1 MTPEPDPIDRV
12 LKDAAIRNTQIRA
25 ETQQAAIDLERLI
38 QLVVG
43 SDEIPEEFRPKLLAE
58 QPTLPW
64 SVSTDFAAGATAE
77 RGSSSDFAAGA
88 TPERGSSSDFAG
100 GAAPEAPPSD
110 FAPGAGSAPT
120 DEGSVFSG
128 GPGLRSPDNEEQV
141 FSAAKIPAE
150 GREGPGHAPPNA
162 PPTPIDP
169 QNLRPEDGGVALAY
183 SAGAMLFSKGDAAE
197 LFFVITEGQVSL
209 FEPTTGYEMAVI
221 GPGDSLGEQSILMGG
236 VHSLSARAVT
246 RVVCTTVRADR
257 LRTILDQQSG
267 VVKPVF
273 EAVLLQLSMHNE
285 LRAQGNRLSL

>member
-12 LKDAAIRNTQIRA
+12 LKEAAVRNTQIRA

-58 QPTLPW
+58 KPDLPW
-64 SVSTDFAAGATAE
+64 SISSESAASRRPLGPSSDFAPGAAPEGSAG
-77 RGSSSDFAAGA
+77 DFAAGA
-88 TPERGSSSDFAG
+88 TPERDSSSDFA
-100 GAAPEAPPSD
+100 A
-110 FAPGAGSAPT
+110 GAGSVPAA
-120 DEGSVFSG
+120 EESVFSG
-128 GPGLRSPDNEEQV
+128 GPSRASRHDDEQV
-141 FSAAKIPAE
+141 FSAAKPPAADR
-150 GREGPGHAPPNA
+150 GGPGQVPPNE

-183 SAGAMLFSKGDAAE
+183 AAGDMLFSKGDAAE

-236 VHSLSARAVT
+236 VHTLSARAVT

>member
-12 LKDAAIRNTQIRA
+12 LKEAAVRNTQIRA

-58 QPTLPW
+58 KPDLPW
-64 SVSTDFAAGATAE
+64 SVSSESAAGRRPLGPSSDFAPGAAPEGSAG
-77 RGSSSDFAAGA
+77 DFAAGA
-88 TPERGSSSDFAG
+88 TPERDSSSDFA
-100 GAAPEAPPSD
+100 A
-110 FAPGAGSAPT
+110 GAGSSPAA
-120 DEGSVFSG
+120 EESVFSG
-128 GPGLRSPDNEEQV
+128 GPSRTSRHDDEQV
-141 FSAAKIPAE
+141 FSAAKTPAADPE
-150 GREGPGHAPPNA
+150 EPGHTPPNE

-169 QNLRPEDGGVALAY
+169 QNLRPEDGGIALAY
-183 SAGAMLFSKGDAAE
+183 AAGDMLFSKGDAAE

>member
-1 MTPEPDPIDRV
+1 MTAQPGPIDRV
-12 LKDAAIRNTQIRA
+12 LKDAALRNTQIRA

-43 SDEIPEEFRPKLLAE
+43 SDEIPDEFRPKLLAE
-58 QPTLPW
+58 KPDLPW
-64 SVSTDFAAGATAE
+64 SISNDSAASARPEGLSSDFAPGATPD
-77 RGSSSDFAAGA
+77 GSASDFAAGA
-88 TPERGSSSDFAG
+88 
-100 GAAPEAPPSD
+100 
-110 FAPGAGSAPT
+110 GSAPAT
-120 DEGSVFSG
+120 EGSVFSG
-128 GPGLRSPDNEEQV
+128 GPSRTSQHTDEQV
-141 FSAAKIPAE
+141 FSTAKTPAAD
-150 GREGPGHAPPNA
+150 REGPAHAHPNE

-183 SAGAMLFSKGDAAE
+183 AAGDMLFSKGDTAE

-236 VHSLSARAVT
+236 VHSLSARAIT

-273 EAVLLQLSMHNE
+273 EAILLQLSMHNE

>member
-12 LKDAAIRNTQIRA
+12 LKDAAIRNTEIRA

-38 QLVVG
+38 QFVVG

-58 QPTLPW
+58 KPDLPW
-64 SVSTDFAAGATAE
+64 SISSESTASARPEGPSSDFAHRATPEVSA
-77 RGSSSDFAAGA
+77 SDFAAGA
-88 TPERGSSSDFAG
+88 TPELGPSSDFA
-100 GAAPEAPPSD
+100 A
-110 FAPGAGSAPT
+110 GAGSGPAA
-120 DEGSVFSG
+120 EESVFSG
-128 GPGLRSPDNEEQV
+128 GPSRTSRHDDEQD
-141 FSAAKIPAE
+141 FSAAKTPAADR
-150 GREGPGHAPPNA
+150 GGPGHAPPNE
-162 PPTPIDP
+162 PPTPLDP

-183 SAGAMLFSKGDAAE
+183 AAGDMLFSKGDAAE

-236 VHSLSARAVT
+236 VHTLSARAVT

-267 VVKPVF
+267 VVRPVF